1 MEMEKM
7 WALAY
12 VSNER
17 KQLRSFPRV
26 AMNLSVMNGK
36 GLKGHLLLMHLINLC
51 WKPEYRLHSDG
62 TGVLPLLIVELA
74 QHLIGQGRPGS

>member
-1 MEMEKM
+1 MEKM
-7 WALAY
+7 WALAC

-36 GLKGHLLLMHLINLC
+36 GLKGPLLLMHLINLC
-51 WKPEYRLHSDG
+51 LLETRVQAAFRWYRCTSSSDF
-62 TGVLPLLIVELA
+62 
-74 QHLIGQGRPGS
+74 